1 MTKAIVQTAKDEN
14 KGIVIGDLSHIRDS
28 ANYNDNANQKIHQ
41 WQFAEVTKQLFYKA
55 KYFGVKITKI
65 SGEDTSKTC
74 ALCGRETDGRVH
86 RGLYRCK
93 LYNKQFNADANG
105 ALNIMKRYL
114 QIPLQ
119 QGSGIGVV
127 GVLAHPAVY
136 RWNEHRWCND
146 ANGRNEP

>member
-1 MTKAIVQTAKDEN
+1 MCV
-14 KGIVIGDLSHIRDS
+14 VRPRD
-28 ANYNDNANQKIHQ
+28 N
-41 WQFAEVTKQLFYKA
+41 
-55 KYFGVKITKI
+55 
-65 SGEDTSKTC
+65 
-74 ALCGRETDGRVH
+74 GRAH

-93 LYNKQFNADANG
+93 LCNEQFSADAGG

-136 RWNEHRWCND
+136 HWNEHRWRND
-146 ANGRNEP
+146 ANG